1 MWPPQQK
8 MGIDMADRRFEG
20 KAALVT
26 GAASGIGR
34 ASAHRLGSEGAALAI
49 ADIDM
54 DGLEQVARAIRDAHG
69 VPVTAIHFDAAKPAS
84 CREMVDTSVATLGR
98 LDVLLNIAGI
108 FDWNHTTDF
117 PEDSWDQIIGIDLSS
132 LFHIS
137 KRALPH
143 LLKTKGNI
151 VNASSTAGLK
161 GQAYCAAYC
170 AAKHGVV
177 GLTKALAIEYGEAGV
192 RVNAVC
198 PGGIQTALSD
208 KVQWH
213 ETYDP
218 KLVMLLNS
226 KMNGGAMAAPEE
238 VATIFAYLASD
249 EAKYLTGGTY
259 AIDGGQLAG

>member
-1 MWPPQQK
+1 MT
-8 MGIDMADRRFEG
+8 DRRFEG

-34 ASAHRLGSEGAALAI
+34 ASAHRLAGEGAALAI
-49 ADIDM
+49 SDINM
-54 DGLEQVARAIRDAHG
+54 EGLEQVARAIRETHG
-69 VPVTAIHFDAAKPAS
+69 VPVTAIHFDATKPAQ
-84 CREMVDTSVATLGR
+84 CREMVDKAVAALGR
-98 LDVLLNIAGI
+98 LDVLFNIAGI
-108 FDWNHTTDF
+108 FDWHHTTEFD
-117 PEDSWDQIIGIDLSS
+117 EDKWDEIIGVDLTS

-151 VNASSTAGLK
+151 VNAASTAGLK

-208 KVQWH
+208 KVAWH
-213 ETYDP
+213 ETYNP
-218 KLVMLLNS
+218 QLMMLLNS

-238 VATIFAYLASD
+238 VAAMFAYLASD